1 MFGMVKQTI
10 NIVGTFT
17 RMLVEES
24 VATLLKVTG
33 PKKSC
38 PVEIL
43 EVISMYREEAKP
55 AECMLSE
62 EQEKLIQLV

>member
-17 RMLVEES
+17 RMLIEES
-24 VATLLKVTG
+24 FTTLLMVTE

-43 EVISMYREEAKP
+43 EFFSK
-55 AECMLSE
+55 
-62 EQEKLIQLV
+62 